1 MGLDGNEEQNKRAAE
16 HMFDVWEARR
26 QREAKDKPE
35 GINWKGSAP
44 GWIALALSLATVV
57 YNGGVLTQRVNQNE
71 GRIQK
76 FEQAGL
82 DSAIAR
88 LESKVDI
95 LIEDRSRELNSG
107 GRR

>member
-1 MGLDGNEEQNKRAAE
+1 MGLDGNEEQSRRSAE
-16 HMFDVWEARR
+16 HLLEVWDAKR
-26 QREAKDKPE
+26 QREERDKPE
-35 GINWKGSAP
+35 GISWKGSAP

-71 GRIQK
+71 SRIQK

-95 LIEDRSRELNSG
+95 LIEDRSRELSSG
-107 GRR
+107 GR